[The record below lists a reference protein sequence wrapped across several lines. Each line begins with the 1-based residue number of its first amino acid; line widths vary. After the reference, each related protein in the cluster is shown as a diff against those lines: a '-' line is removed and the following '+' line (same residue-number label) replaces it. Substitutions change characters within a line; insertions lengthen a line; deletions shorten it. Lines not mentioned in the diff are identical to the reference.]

1 MAADRQAPSI
11 LGFPHRPEWGP
22 AAHRKA
28 LAGHLRRCRE
38 NAGLAP
44 RQVARCIDASEAT
57 ISRMETGRT
66 SFKPAEVERLLDVY
80 QVRDPQER
88 ARIAD
93 LVREAAQPEVWQ
105 PYANAAPPTLRPL
118 LAMEPAA
125 RRIISYEPQLV
136 PGWLQTEEYAE
147 TVIRA
152 VHPTKPAREIAE
164 RVALRM
170 QRIQML
176 RRAESPPVLLAVM
189 DSEVLR
195 RPVGTPGVMHRQIKH
210 LLALLEELPY
220 QLHLRIAPLT
230 VGAAGA
236 IGHPIVHLRFFTPE
250 YLPDMVY
257 LEQYEGALYR
267 EKPSDS
273 ERYLA
278 ILNNLCGVANPAEQT
293 RALLEQ
299 ALAAWSPQAA
309 RPARR
314 RGLSA

>member
-28 LAGHLRRCRE
+28 LAGHLRRCRDH
-38 NAGLAP
+38 AGIAP
-44 RQVARCIDASEAT
+44 RQAARCIHTSEAT
-57 ISRMETGRT
+57 ISRMETGQT
-66 SFKPAEVERLLDVY
+66 AFKAADVERLLDIY
-80 QVRDPQER
+80 SRTDPLER
-88 ARIAD
+88 EQIAN
-93 LVREAAQPEVWQ
+93 LVREAAKPEVWQ
-105 PYANAAPPTLRPL
+105 PYADAAPPTLRPL

-147 TVIRA
+147 IVIRA
-152 VHPTKPAREIAE
+152 AHPTKPAREIAG

-176 RRAESPPVLLAVM
+176 RRAESPPVLLAVV

-195 RPVGTPGVMHRQIKH
+195 RPVGTPGVMYRQIKY
-210 LLALLEELPY
+210 LLALLEEMHY
-220 QLHLRIAPLT
+220 QLHLQIAPLT

-236 IGHPIVHLRFFTPE
+236 IGHPVVHLRFFTPE

-257 LEQYEGALYR
+257 LEQYEGAIYR
-267 EKPSDS
+267 DKPTDS
-273 ERYLA
+273 ERYQA
-278 ILNNLCGVANPAEQT
+278 ILNNLCGVANPTEQT
-293 RALLEQ
+293 PALLEQ
-299 ALAAWSPQAA
+299 ALTTW
-309 RPARR
+309 R
-314 RGLSA
+314 

>member
-1 MAADRQAPSI
+1 MAADRQVPSI

-38 NAGLAP
+38 NAGIAP
-44 RQVARCIDASEAT
+44 RQAARHIHTSEAT

-66 SFKPAEVERLLDVY
+66 VFKPAEVERLLDAYHVG
-80 QVRDPQER
+80 DPFER

-93 LVREAAQPEVWQ
+93 LVRESAKPEIWQ
-105 PYANAAPPTLRPL
+105 PYANAAPADLRPL

-147 TVIRA
+147 IVIRA
-152 VHPTKPAREIAE
+152 VHQTKPAREIAD
-164 RVALRM
+164 RVALRT

-176 RRAESPPVLLAVM
+176 RRTQSPPVLLAVM

-195 RPVGTPGVMHRQIKH
+195 RPVGTPGVMYRQIKH
-210 LLALLEELPY
+210 LLTLLDELPY
-220 QLHLRIAPLT
+220 QLHLQIAPLS

-257 LEQYEGALYR
+257 LEQYEGAVYR

-273 ERYLA
+273 ERYQA

-293 RALLEQ
+293 PTLLEQ
-299 ALAAWSPQAA
+299 ALAAW
-309 RPARR
+309 R
-314 RGLSA
+314 

>member
-1 MAADRQAPSI
+1 MAADRHAPTI

-28 LAGHLRRCRE
+28 LAGHLRRCRDH
-38 NAGLAP
+38 AGIAP
-44 RQVARCIDASEAT
+44 RQAARCIHASEAT

-66 SFKPAEVERLLDVY
+66 AFKAAEVERLLDAYHVS
-80 QVRDPQER
+80 DPLER
-88 ARIAD
+88 ARVAE
-93 LVREAAQPEVWQ
+93 LVQEAAKPEVWQ

-152 VHPTKPAREIAE
+152 VHPTRPAREIAE
-164 RVALRM
+164 RVALRV
-170 QRIQML
+170 QRIEML

-189 DSEVLR
+189 DSEVFR
-195 RPVGTPGVMHRQIKH
+195 RQVGTPGVMYRQIKH
-210 LLALLEELPY
+210 LLTLLEELPY
-220 QLHLRIAPLT
+220 RLHLQIAPLS

-236 IGHPIVHLRFFTPE
+236 IGHPVVHLRFFTPE
-250 YLPDMVY
+250 YLPDLVY
-257 LEQYEGALYR
+257 LEQYEGAVYR
-267 EKPSDS
+267 EKPSES
-273 ERYLA
+273 ERYQA

-293 RALLEQ
+293 PALLEQ
-299 ALAAWSPQAA
+299 ALASW
-309 RPARR
+309 RC
-314 RGLSA
+314 

>member
-28 LAGHLRRCRE
+28 LAGHLRRCRDH
-38 NAGLAP
+38 AGIAP
-44 RQVARCIDASEAT
+44 RQAARCIHASEAT
-57 ISRMETGRT
+57 ISRMENGRT
-66 SFKPAEVERLLDVY
+66 AFKSAEVETLLDAYGVK
-80 QVRDPQER
+80 DPLER
-88 ARIAD
+88 TRIAD
-93 LVREAAQPEVWQ
+93 LVREAAKPEVWQ
-105 PYANAAPPTLRPL
+105 PYANAAPQGLRPL
-118 LAMEPAA
+118 LAVEPAA

-152 VHPTKPAREIAE
+152 VHPTKPAGEIAE
-164 RVALRM
+164 RVVLRT
-170 QRIQML
+170 QRIEMF
-176 RRAESPPVLLAVM
+176 RRAESPPILLAVM
-189 DSEVLR
+189 DSEVFR
-195 RPVGTPGVMHRQIKH
+195 RQVGTPGVMYRQIEH

-220 QLHLRIAPLT
+220 HLYLQIAPLT

-236 IGHPIVHLRFFTPE
+236 IGHPVVHMRFFTPE

-267 EKPSDS
+267 EKPSES
-273 ERYLA
+273 ERYQA

-293 RALLEQ
+293 PALLEQ
-299 ALAAWSPQAA
+299 ALAFW
-309 RPARR
+309 RR
-314 RGLSA
+314 

>member
-28 LAGHLRRCRE
+28 LAGHLRRCRDH
-38 NAGLAP
+38 AGIAP
-44 RQVARCIDASEAT
+44 RQAARCIHTSEAT
-57 ISRMETGRT
+57 ISRMETGQT
-66 SFKPAEVERLLDVY
+66 VFKHADVERLLDIY
-80 QVRDPQER
+80 RRTDPLER
-88 ARIAD
+88 EQIAN
-93 LVREAAQPEVWQ
+93 LVREAAKPEVWQ
-105 PYANAAPPTLRPL
+105 PYADAAPPTLRPL

-147 TVIRA
+147 IVIRA
-152 VHPTKPAREIAE
+152 AHPTKPAREIAG

-176 RRAESPPVLLAVM
+176 RRAESPPVLLAVV
-189 DSEVLR
+189 DSEVFR
-195 RPVGTPGVMHRQIKH
+195 RPVGTPGVMYRQIKH
-210 LLALLEELPY
+210 LLSLLEELPY
-220 QLHLRIAPLT
+220 QLHLQIAPLT

-236 IGHPIVHLRFFTPE
+236 IGHPVVHLRFFTPE

-257 LEQYEGALYR
+257 LEQYEGAIYR
-267 EKPSDS
+267 DKPSDS
-273 ERYLA
+273 ERYQA

-293 RALLEQ
+293 PALLEQ
-299 ALAAWSPQAA
+299 ALAHW
-309 RPARR
+309 R
-314 RGLSA
+314 

>member
-11 LGFPHRPEWGP
+11 LGFSPRPEWGP

-38 NAGLAP
+38 NVGLGP
-44 RQVARCIDASEAT
+44 RQVAPCIHTSEAT

-66 SFKPAEVERLLDVY
+66 SFKPAEVEQLLDVY
-80 QVRDPQER
+80 QVRDPRER

-93 LVREAAQPEVWQ
+93 LMREAAQPEAWQ
-105 PYANAAPPTLRPL
+105 PYANAAPAALRPL

-152 VHPTKPAREIAE
+152 VHPTKPAREINE
-164 RVALRM
+164 RVSLRM
-170 QRIQML
+170 QRLQML

-189 DSEVLR
+189 DSEVFR
-195 RPVGTPGVMHRQIKH
+195 RPVGTPGVMYRQIKH

-220 QLHLRIAPLT
+220 QLHLQIASLA

-257 LEQYEGALYR
+257 LEQYEDALYR
-267 EKPSDS
+267 EKPAES

-299 ALAAWSPQAA
+299 ALSAWSSQVV
-309 RPARR
+309 
-314 RGLSA
+314 

>member
-1 MAADRQAPSI
+1 MAADPKAPSI

-28 LAGHLRRCRE
+28 LAGHLRRCRDH
-38 NAGLAP
+38 AGIGA
-44 RQVARCIDASEAT
+44 RQAARCIHASEAS
-57 ISRMETGRT
+57 ISRIETGRT
-66 SFKPAEVERLLDVY
+66 ALKPAEVERLLDTY
-80 QVRDPQER
+80 GISDPLER

-93 LVREAAQPEVWQ
+93 LVREAAKPEAWQ
-105 PYANAAPPTLRPL
+105 PYANAAPLDLRPL
-118 LAMEPAA
+118 LGMEPAA

-147 TVIRA
+147 IVIRA
-152 VHPTKPAREIAE
+152 VHPTKPAGEIAE

-170 QRIQML
+170 QRIEML
-176 RRAESPPVLLAVM
+176 RRAVSPPILLAVM
-189 DSEVLR
+189 DSEVFR
-195 RPVGTPGVMHRQIKH
+195 RRVGTPGVMYRQIKH
-210 LLALLEELPY
+210 LIALLEELPY
-220 QLHLRIAPLT
+220 RLNLQIAPLT

-267 EKPSDS
+267 EKPSES
-273 ERYLA
+273 ERYQA

-293 RALLEQ
+293 PALLEQ
-299 ALAAWSPQAA
+299 ALAAW
-309 RPARR
+309 R
-314 RGLSA
+314 

>member
-28 LAGHLRRCRE
+28 LAGYLRRCRDH
-38 NAGLAP
+38 AGIAT
-44 RQVARCIDASEAT
+44 RQAARCIHTSEAT
-57 ISRMETGRT
+57 LSRMETGR
-66 SFKPAEVERLLDVY
+66 SAIKAAEVERLLDVY
-80 QVRDPQER
+80 HVRDPHER
-88 ARIAD
+88 ARVSD
-93 LVREAAQPEVWQ
+93 LVEEAAKPEAWQ
-105 PYANAAPPTLRPL
+105 PFANAAPQALRPL

-147 TVIRA
+147 IVIRA
-152 VHPTKPAREIAE
+152 YHPTKPAREIAE

-170 QRIQML
+170 QRLEML
-176 RRAESPPVLLAVM
+176 RRAASPPVLLAVM
-189 DSEVLR
+189 DSEVFR
-195 RPVGTPGVMHRQIKH
+195 RRVGTPGVMYRQIKH

-220 QLHLRIAPLT
+220 QLNLQIAPLT

-236 IGHPIVHLRFFTPE
+236 IGHPVVHLRFFTPE

-267 EKPSDS
+267 EKPSES

-278 ILNNLCGVANPAEQT
+278 ILNNLCGVATPKEQT
-293 RALLEQ
+293 PALLDQ
-299 ALAAWSPQAA
+299 ALAAW
-309 RPARR
+309 R
-314 RGLSA
+314 

>member
-22 AAHRKA
+22 SAHRKA
-28 LAGHLRRCRE
+28 LAGYLRRCRDH
-38 NAGLAP
+38 AGIAP
-44 RQVARCIDASEAT
+44 RQAARCIHASEAT
-57 ISRMETGRT
+57 ISRMETGQVA
-66 SFKPAEVERLLDVY
+66 FKLAEVERLLDIY
-80 QVRDPQER
+80 QMRDPRER
-88 ARIAD
+88 DRIAH
-93 LVREAAQPEVWQ
+93 LVQEAAKPEVWQ
-105 PYANAAPPTLRPL
+105 PYANAAPRLLRPL

-170 QRIQML
+170 QRIEML
-176 RRAESPPVLLAVM
+176 RRADSPPVLLAVV

-195 RPVGTPGVMHRQIKH
+195 RPVGTPGVMYRQIKH

-220 QLHLRIAPLT
+220 QLHLQIAPLT

-236 IGHPIVHLRFFTPE
+236 IGHPVVHLRFFTPE

-257 LEQYEGALYR
+257 LEQYEGAIYR
-267 EKPSDS
+267 DKPSDS
-273 ERYLA
+273 ERYQA
-278 ILNNLCGVANPAEQT
+278 ILNNLCGVANPAGQT
-293 RALLEQ
+293 PALLEQ
-299 ALAAWSPQAA
+299 ALASW
-309 RPARR
+309 R
-314 RGLSA
+314 